1 MRRLYFHHHLAV
13 PVRVL
18 AAAVLQECA
27 AQGGA
32 GDRAPLVSPLA
43 KDPATSLYTISIKD
57 GAGPPRR

>member
-27 AQGGA
+27 AQGGG
-32 GDRAPLVSPLA
+32 GDRAPLSQGRLTVARYYEPL
-43 KDPATSLYTISIKD
+43 TQLFFIYD
-57 GAGPPRR
+57 GN